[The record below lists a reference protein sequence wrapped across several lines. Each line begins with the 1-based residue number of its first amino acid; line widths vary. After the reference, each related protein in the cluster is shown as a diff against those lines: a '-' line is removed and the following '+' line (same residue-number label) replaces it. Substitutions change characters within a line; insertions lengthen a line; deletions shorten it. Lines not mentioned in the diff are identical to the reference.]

1 MPLVAQELPKKVLG
15 KYSDG
20 GGLLFRVTRGGT
32 RDWFLKVQYKGKRKE
47 YALGKYPDLGLSDAR
62 AKAREWR
69 SLIKAG
75 IDPRNPTN
83 VPSFRSYA
91 EEHISTKLKNSSR
104 KTLHQWESTLET
116 WVYPFIGNRDVD
128 KVLRKD
134 IEDLLLQRVPGGT
147 LWENKHVT
155 ADRVRGRIDAILQRA
170 VNHDLAPKNVALG
183 IKDDLPKVMHQP
195 RHHPSMPFVQI
206 NEFLAYLRLSSRA
219 NLLTKLAIEFG
230 VLTIARSGEVRGAR
244 WEEIKGSEWQLP
256 AERTKQGRP
265 HTVYLSSRAMEILE
279 EARKLRSGPLI
290 FWSPGQR
297 EMSDNT
303 LNKSVK
309 QHYVECFADD
319 ISPDEEIPTF
329 HGFRASFKTWAEETE
344 VPFSDRVVE
353 AMQGHRVEVSK
364 VRAAYNRAKYIEQRH
379 KLSQLWCD
387 FVLGNCDFVL
397 GEIK

>member
-1 MPLVAQELPKKVLG
+1 MLG

-20 GGLLFRVTRGGT
+20 DGLLFRVTRGGT

-47 YALGKYPDLGLSDAR
+47 YALGKYPELGLSDAR

-83 VPSFRSYA
+83 VPSFRSCA
-91 EEHISTKLKNSSR
+91 EAHISTKLKNSSR
-104 KTLHQWESTLET
+104 KTRHQWQSTLET

-195 RHHPSMPFVQI
+195 RHHPSMPFAQI

-230 VLTIARSGEVRGAR
+230 VLMNHKLAEWNKTRVEKGLS
-244 WEEIKGSEWQLP
+244 EIQHRIGIHYGKCVVGNMGSEQRLEFAVIGDAVNVASRICDACKNFDTNFLISADVASRITHDVP
-256 AERTKQGRP
+256 SEDAPNVGIRGREGNIDLVKIYTER
-265 HTVYLSSRAMEILE
+265 
-279 EARKLRSGPLI
+279 
-290 FWSPGQR
+290 
-297 EMSDNT
+297 
-303 LNKSVK
+303 
-309 QHYVECFADD
+309 
-319 ISPDEEIPTF
+319 
-329 HGFRASFKTWAEETE
+329 
-344 VPFSDRVVE
+344 
-353 AMQGHRVEVSK
+353 
-364 VRAAYNRAKYIEQRH
+364 
-379 KLSQLWCD
+379 
-387 FVLGNCDFVL
+387 LGA
-397 GEIK
+397 